1 MAPKWLLGGRHIFVI
16 SGYVVASSAATFS
29 NQSLLVFCVEF
40 YKRRIKR
47 LVPPLL
53 IVALATILTILV
65 LVPPEAGKLSALRT
79 VLYSIAGLS
88 NIFLAGES
96 TDYWHDPIM
105 PNPFLHS
112 WSLGVEAQ
120 FYFVFPLIFF
130 FLADKEKKFF
140 TQSTRVILIS
150 FLATSSLLF
159 SVWQDNSSPINA
171 FYQISGRMW
180 EPLLGVLTY
189 FTLHT
194 WKEEL
199 PVLSMRSQLRA
210 SIIYSTPL
218 IAIAVLL
225 IIPPDLVAT
234 KIAIIL
240 ACSLTAVIIALGS
253 NGSPPKASN
262 ILNMTVFRLAGR
274 VSYSCYLVH
283 WPIITLYS
291 SIIGL
296 ASPMDYV
303 RVLSGI
309 VVGSCLIYFF
319 VERNCSGAARGK
331 VGLKKLLFAQ
341 TVAIVLAASPGVVAK
356 TKIYQYDYWGV
367 DNWSY
372 GNDWRAYIKS
382 DIASKT
388 VVSHAEHI
396 VTRNIPDIGST
407 DVVEAAPPLLT
418 QQKLPDTI
426 SIFGIGNS
434 FLLSSMPMLIEFSFQ
449 NGYDIYTQEIRDCHW
464 HQQIDCD
471 AAITE
476 FKNKIEKSGTRG
488 SLIYLAVRLPQDISS
503 SPLFNKLL
511 PELADLAS
519 RRGMLLIIQGA
530 MPVFT
535 DFSPKACFSTI
546 RTRRGEQCQELVSE
560 STAKRSWASNIDR
573 ELLELAAKYQNVFV
587 FQPWSAFCKDQ
598 VCARGT
604 NGRTFFFMNEDHLS
618 IRGSVRLLP
627 DFAEFIQH
635 LPHQ

>member
-1 MAPKWLLGGRHIFVI
+1 MSYAVAVHGFNKSRPLRSDIEGMRGLAIAAVLIYHLNRAWLPNGYLGVDIFFVI

-53 IVALATILTILV
+53 VVALATILTILV

-88 NIFLAGES
+88 NIFLAKES

-112 WSLGVEAQ
+112 WSLGVETQ

-150 FLATSSLLF
+150 FLATFSLLF

-189 FTLHT
+189 FALHT
-194 WKEEL
+194 WKEKF
-199 PVLSMRSQLRA
+199 PVLSMQSQLRA
-210 SIIYSTPL
+210 NIIYSTPL

-225 IIPPDLVAT
+225 IVPPDLVAT

-262 ILNMTVFRLAGR
+262 ILDMTAFRLAGR

-296 ASPMDYV
+296 ANPMDYV

-341 TVAIVLAASPGVVAK
+341 TVAIVLAASPSVVAK

-372 GNDWRAYIKS
+372 GNDWRAYINQ
-382 DIASKT
+382 T
-388 VVSHAEHI
+388 
-396 VTRNIPDIGST
+396 
-407 DVVEAAPPLLT
+407 
-418 QQKLPDTI
+418 
-426 SIFGIGNS
+426 
-434 FLLSSMPMLIEFSFQ
+434 
-449 NGYDIYTQEIRDCHW
+449 
-464 HQQIDCD
+464 
-471 AAITE
+471 
-476 FKNKIEKSGTRG
+476 
-488 SLIYLAVRLPQDISS
+488 
-503 SPLFNKLL
+503 
-511 PELADLAS
+511 
-519 RRGMLLIIQGA
+519 
-530 MPVFT
+530 
-535 DFSPKACFSTI
+535 
-546 RTRRGEQCQELVSE
+546 
-560 STAKRSWASNIDR
+560 
-573 ELLELAAKYQNVFV
+573 
-587 FQPWSAFCKDQ
+587 
-598 VCARGT
+598 
-604 NGRTFFFMNEDHLS
+604 
-618 IRGSVRLLP
+618 
-627 DFAEFIQH
+627 
-635 LPHQ
+635 